1 MIRAGRTVRGKSQLL
16 VSQPG
21 VTFLNPLIKQG
32 ATNKNGRTQMNRKL
46 AVGALAAGLF
56 LTGAGTAFATAN
68 GGSGDVEATASWHKI
83 PTLSSG
89 GVKFK
94 NGYYKFE
101 APGAKHGAFHW
112 KGDLQ
117 DTSAGDGHNVYVQ
130 VKVEGYDWNRFNGK
144 QKKTV
149 HKDQLV
155 YDGAA
160 RYTSDAWIR
169 ACRDRGSFHPDN
181 CSVTKHYKR

>member
-1 MIRAGRTVRGKSQLL
+1 MPEFAIQRERIIVNGENTV
-16 VSQPG
+16 
-21 VTFLNPLIKQG
+21 
-32 ATNKNGRTQMNRKL
+32 NRKL
-46 AVGALAAGLF
+46 AVGVLATGLF
-56 LTGAGTAFATAN
+56 VAGAGVSFASAN
-68 GGSGDVEATASWHKI
+68 GNVQAAASWHKI
-83 PTLSSG
+83 PTLSSS

-101 APGAKHGAFHW
+101 APGAKYGAFHW

-130 VKVEGYDWNRFNGK
+130 VKVEGYSWNRYNGK

-149 HKDQLV
+149 HKDYYT